1 MPERI
6 TAENL
11 LCNVVDT
18 LADSVPKQKPMTFFE
33 EQRSM
38 SSQMNRLFG
47 RQKPLHK
54 LLGGGKCECFCYS
67 IFSTC
72 MRGFPFYFF
81 CDVK

>member
-1 MPERI
+1 MPEHI

-11 LCNVVDT
+11 LCNIVDT
-18 LADSVPKQKPMTFFE
+18 LAESVPKQKPMTFFE

-54 LLGGGKCECFCYS
+54 PLGGGKCECFFLLDFLYLYDRIS
-67 IFSTC
+67 
-72 MRGFPFYFF
+72 FF
-81 CDVK
+81 FFFL